1 MRVKQPEPFDRER
14 VFNREFE
21 PKGVSVPKEP
31 GA

>member
-1 MRVKQPEPFDRER
+1 MRVKQPDRER
-14 VFNREFE
+14 DFNREFE